1 MLNLQHGKGRLR
13 CFSQRNVF
21 MIRIKKLDIFIA
33 KQFGLLFVGT
43 FFICQFVLMMQ
54 FLWRYIDDL
63 IGKGLSMEIMAQ
75 FFWYMGLMLVP
86 QALPLAILLSS
97 LITFG
102 NLGESSEL
110 TAIKAA
116 GISLMQSFRSLIV
129 ISIVISGIS
138 FVFQNNIGPEANN
151 KLAQLLISMKQK
163 SPELEIPEGVFYD
176 GIPNSNLYVQHKDLE
191 TGKLY
196 GIMIYRMT
204 GSYED
209 QAIILADSG
218 MLQSTADRK
227 HLLLSLW
234 SGEWF
239 ENMQSQEFTNTAAVP
254 YRRETFV
261 DKKILIPFDDGFNLT
276 DASLLSGSAKSKSM
290 GAIWHSLDSL
300 NHYYD
305 SVGNV
310 NFKELSYLYN
320 PVKVKTSRD
329 SLRLETKRASLKQTF
344 DVETDYS
351 KLSSA
356 QKQQVVSSAIANI
369 QRDISELDYRSMLTV
384 DGDVA
389 IRFHW
394 IEAYNK
400 ITLALSCLLF
410 FFIGAPLGAI
420 IRKGGLGIPIIVSVL
435 VFITYYILDNSGYRM
450 AREGIWAIWF
460 GKTLAMM
467 VLTPIAVFV
476 TYKANNDSVVFNM
489 DAYRVFFTKLLGLRL
504 KRHLALKEVVIYPP
518 HYDESK
524 EKLRYLD
531 GLFDDYLKRKKL
543 LRLPNP
549 IKVFFKYQDDHEIER
564 LSEQLEEVVQDLAN
578 TRSSRIIAYLN
589 QLPILSAKAHTR
601 PFDRK
606 RYNVLAAI
614 CFPLGI
620 ILYIRMWRFRLRL
633 ANDIKK
639 LIITNKLIVDE
650 IDNIQQK

>member
-1 MLNLQHGKGRLR
+1 M
-13 CFSQRNVF
+13 F
-21 MIRIKKLDIFIA
+21 RIKKLDIFIV
-33 KQFGLLFVGT
+33 KQFGMLFIGT

-63 IGKGLSMEIMAQ
+63 IGKGLTMDVLAQ

-97 LITFG
+97 LIAYG

-116 GISLMQSFRSLIV
+116 GISLMQSFRGLIV
-129 ISIVISGIS
+129 ITIMIAFAS
-138 FVFQNNIGPEANN
+138 FYFQNNIGPTANL
-151 KLAQLLISMKQK
+151 KLAQLILSMRDK
-163 SPELEIPEGVFYD
+163 SPETQIPVGVFYD
-176 GIPNSNLYVQHKDLE
+176 GIPNSNIYVQKKDNE

-261 DKKILIPFDDGFNLT
+261 DKKIIIPFDDGFNLT

-356 QKQQVVSSAIANI
+356 QKQQAVSSAIANI

-518 HYDESK
+518 HYEESK

-639 LIITNKLIVDE
+639 LIVTNKLIVDE

>member
-1 MLNLQHGKGRLR
+1 M
-13 CFSQRNVF
+13 F
-21 MIRIKKLDIFIA
+21 RIKKLDIFIV
-33 KQFGLLFVGT
+33 KQFGMLFIGT

-54 FLWRYIDDL
+54 FLWTYIDDL
-63 IGKGLSMEIMAQ
+63 IGKGLTMDVLAQ

-97 LITFG
+97 LIAYG

-116 GISLMQSFRSLIV
+116 GISLMQSFRGLIV
-129 ISIVISGIS
+129 ITIIITFAS
-138 FVFQNNIGPEANN
+138 FYFQNNIGPAANL
-151 KLAQLLISMKQK
+151 KLAQLVLSMREK
-163 SPELEIPEGVFYD
+163 SPETQIPVGVFYD
-176 GIPNSNLYVQHKDLE
+176 GIPNSNIYVQKKDNE

-218 MLQSTADRK
+218 MLQSTADGK

-276 DASLLSGSAKSKSM
+276 DASLLSGSAKNKSM

-344 DVETDYS
+344 DVETDYN
-351 KLSSA
+351 KLPSA
-356 QKQQVVSSAIANI
+356 QKQQAVSSAIANI

-435 VFITYYILDNSGYRM
+435 VFITYYILNNSGYRM

-476 TYKANNDSVVFNM
+476 TYKANNDSVIFNM

-518 HYDESK
+518 HYEESK

-639 LIITNKLIVDE
+639 LIVTNKLIVDE

>member
-1 MLNLQHGKGRLR
+1 M
-13 CFSQRNVF
+13 F
-21 MIRIKKLDIFIA
+21 RIKKLDIFIV
-33 KQFGLLFVGT
+33 KQFGMLFIGT

-63 IGKGLSMEIMAQ
+63 IGKGLTMDVLAQ

-97 LITFG
+97 LIAYG

-116 GISLMQSFRSLIV
+116 GISLMQSFRGLIV
-129 ISIVISGIS
+129 ITIMIAFAS
-138 FVFQNNIGPEANN
+138 FYFQNNIGPTANL
-151 KLAQLLISMKQK
+151 KLAQLILSMRDK
-163 SPELEIPEGVFYD
+163 SPETQIPVGVFYD
-176 GIPNSNLYVQHKDLE
+176 GIPNSNIYVQKKDNE

-218 MLQSTADRK
+218 MLQSTADGK

-329 SLRLETKRASLKQTF
+329 SLRLETKRTSLKQTF

-639 LIITNKLIVDE
+639 LIVTNKLIVDE

>member
-1 MLNLQHGKGRLR
+1 M
-13 CFSQRNVF
+13 F
-21 MIRIKKLDIFIA
+21 RIKKLDIFIV
-33 KQFGLLFVGT
+33 KQFGMLFIGT

-54 FLWRYIDDL
+54 FLWTYIDDL
-63 IGKGLSMEIMAQ
+63 IGKGLTMDVLAQ

-97 LITFG
+97 LIAYG

-116 GISLMQSFRSLIV
+116 GISLMQSFRGLIV
-129 ISIVISGIS
+129 ITIIITFAS
-138 FVFQNNIGPEANN
+138 FYFQNNIGPAANL
-151 KLAQLLISMKQK
+151 KLAQLVLSMREK
-163 SPELEIPEGVFYD
+163 SPETQIPVGVFYD
-176 GIPNSNLYVQHKDLE
+176 GIPNSNIYVQKKDNE

-218 MLQSTADRK
+218 MLQSTADGK

-276 DASLLSGSAKSKSM
+276 DASLLSGSAKNKSM

-344 DVETDYS
+344 DVETDYN

-356 QKQQVVSSAIANI
+356 QKQQAVSSAIANI

-435 VFITYYILDNSGYRM
+435 VFITYYILNNSGYRM

-476 TYKANNDSVVFNM
+476 TYKANNDSVIFNM

-578 TRSSRIIAYLN
+578 TRSSRIVAYLN

-639 LIITNKLIVDE
+639 LIVTNKLIVDE

>member
-1 MLNLQHGKGRLR
+1 M
-13 CFSQRNVF
+13 F
-21 MIRIKKLDIFIA
+21 RIKKLDIFIV
-33 KQFGLLFVGT
+33 KQFGMLFIGT

-54 FLWRYIDDL
+54 FLWTYIDDL
-63 IGKGLSMEIMAQ
+63 IGKGLTMDVLAQ

-97 LITFG
+97 LIAYG

-116 GISLMQSFRSLIV
+116 GISLMQSFRGLIV
-129 ISIVISGIS
+129 ITIIITFAS
-138 FVFQNNIGPEANN
+138 FYFQNNIGPASNL
-151 KLAQLLISMKQK
+151 KLAQLVLSMREK
-163 SPELEIPEGVFYD
+163 SPETQIPVGVFYD
-176 GIPNSNLYVQHKDLE
+176 GIPNSNIYVQKKDNE

-218 MLQSTADRK
+218 MLQSTADGK

-276 DASLLSGSAKSKSM
+276 DASLLSGSAKNKSM

-356 QKQQVVSSAIANI
+356 QKQQAVSSAIANI

-435 VFITYYILDNSGYRM
+435 VFITYYILNNSGYRM

-476 TYKANNDSVVFNM
+476 TYKANNDSVIFNM

-549 IKVFFKYQDDHEIER
+549 VKVFFKYQDDHEIER

-639 LIITNKLIVDE
+639 LIVTNKLIVDE

>member
-1 MLNLQHGKGRLR
+1 M
-13 CFSQRNVF
+13 F
-21 MIRIKKLDIFIA
+21 RIKKLDIFIV
-33 KQFGLLFVGT
+33 KQFGMLFIGT

-54 FLWRYIDDL
+54 FLWTYIDDL
-63 IGKGLSMEIMAQ
+63 IGKGLTMDVLAQ

-97 LITFG
+97 LIAYG

-116 GISLMQSFRSLIV
+116 GISLMQSFRGLIV
-129 ISIVISGIS
+129 ITIMIAFAS
-138 FVFQNNIGPEANN
+138 FYFQNNIGPTANL
-151 KLAQLLISMKQK
+151 KLAQLILSMRDK
-163 SPELEIPEGVFYD
+163 SPETQIPVGVFYD
-176 GIPNSNLYVQHKDLE
+176 GIPNSNIYVQKKDNE

-261 DKKILIPFDDGFNLT
+261 DKKIVIPFDDGFNLT
-276 DASLLSGSAKSKSM
+276 DASLLSGSAKNKSM

-344 DVETDYS
+344 DVETDYN

-356 QKQQVVSSAIANI
+356 QKQQAVSSAIANI

-639 LIITNKLIVDE
+639 LIVTNKLIVDE

>member
-1 MLNLQHGKGRLR
+1 M
-13 CFSQRNVF
+13 F
-21 MIRIKKLDIFIA
+21 RIKKLDIFIV
-33 KQFGLLFVGT
+33 KQFGMLFIGT

-54 FLWRYIDDL
+54 FLWTYIDDL
-63 IGKGLSMEIMAQ
+63 IGKGLTMDVLAQ

-97 LITFG
+97 LIAYG

-116 GISLMQSFRSLIV
+116 GISLMQSFRGLIV
-129 ISIVISGIS
+129 ITIIITFAS
-138 FVFQNNIGPEANN
+138 FYFQNNIGPAANL
-151 KLAQLLISMKQK
+151 KLAQLVLSMREK
-163 SPELEIPEGVFYD
+163 SPETQIPVGVFYD
-176 GIPNSNLYVQHKDLE
+176 GIPNSNIYVQKKDNE

-218 MLQSTADRK
+218 MLQSTADGK

-276 DASLLSGSAKSKSM
+276 DASLLSGSAKNKSM

-435 VFITYYILDNSGYRM
+435 VFITYYILNNSGYRM

-639 LIITNKLIVDE
+639 LIVTNKLIVDE

>member
-1 MLNLQHGKGRLR
+1 M
-13 CFSQRNVF
+13 F
-21 MIRIKKLDIFIA
+21 RIKKLDIFIV
-33 KQFGLLFVGT
+33 KQFGMLFIGT

-63 IGKGLSMEIMAQ
+63 IGKGLTMDVLAQ

-97 LITFG
+97 LIAYG

-116 GISLMQSFRSLIV
+116 GISLMQSFRGLIV
-129 ISIVISGIS
+129 ITIMIAFAS
-138 FVFQNNIGPEANN
+138 FYFQNNIGPTANL
-151 KLAQLLISMKQK
+151 KLAQLILSMRDK
-163 SPELEIPEGVFYD
+163 SPETQIPVGVFYD
-176 GIPNSNLYVQHKDLE
+176 GIPNSNIYVQKKDNE

-261 DKKILIPFDDGFNLT
+261 DKKIIIPFDDGFNLT

-356 QKQQVVSSAIANI
+356 QKQQAVSSAIANI

-518 HYDESK
+518 HYEESK

-549 IKVFFKYQDDHEIER
+549 VKVFFKYQDDHEIER

-639 LIITNKLIVDE
+639 LIVTNKLIVDE

>member
-1 MLNLQHGKGRLR
+1 M
-13 CFSQRNVF
+13 F
-21 MIRIKKLDIFIA
+21 RIKKLDIFIV
-33 KQFGLLFVGT
+33 KQFGMLFIGT

-63 IGKGLSMEIMAQ
+63 IGKGLTMDVLAQ

-97 LITFG
+97 LITYG

-116 GISLMQSFRSLIV
+116 GISLIQSFRGLIV
-129 ISIVISGIS
+129 ITIMIAFAS
-138 FVFQNNIGPEANN
+138 FYFQNNIGPTANL
-151 KLAQLLISMKQK
+151 KLAQLILSMRDK
-163 SPELEIPEGVFYD
+163 SPETQIPVGVFYD
-176 GIPNSNLYVQHKDLE
+176 GIPNSNIYVQKKDNE

-261 DKKILIPFDDGFNLT
+261 DKKIIIPFDDGFNLT

-356 QKQQVVSSAIANI
+356 QKQQAVSSAIANI

-518 HYDESK
+518 HYEESK

-639 LIITNKLIVDE
+639 LIVTNKLIVDE

>member
-1 MLNLQHGKGRLR
+1 M
-13 CFSQRNVF
+13 F
-21 MIRIKKLDIFIA
+21 RIKKLDIFIV
-33 KQFGLLFVGT
+33 KQFGMLFIGT

-63 IGKGLSMEIMAQ
+63 IGKGLTMDVLAQ

-97 LITFG
+97 LIAYG

-116 GISLMQSFRSLIV
+116 GISLMQSFRGLIA
-129 ISIVISGIS
+129 ITIMIALAS
-138 FVFQNNIGPEANN
+138 FYFQNNIGPTANL
-151 KLAQLLISMKQK
+151 KLAQLILSMSNK
-163 SPELEIPEGVFYD
+163 SPETQIPVGVFYD
-176 GIPNSNLYVQHKDLE
+176 GIPNSNIYVQKKDNE

-261 DKKILIPFDDGFNLT
+261 DKKILIPFDDGFNLA
-276 DASLLSGSAKSKSM
+276 DASLLSGSARSKSM

-518 HYDESK
+518 HYEESK

-578 TRSSRIIAYLN
+578 TRSSRIMAYLN

-639 LIITNKLIVDE
+639 LIVTNKLIVDE

>member
-1 MLNLQHGKGRLR
+1 M
-13 CFSQRNVF
+13 F
-21 MIRIKKLDIFIA
+21 RIKKLDIFIV
-33 KQFGLLFVGT
+33 KQFGMLFIGT

-63 IGKGLSMEIMAQ
+63 IGKGLTMDVLAQ

-97 LITFG
+97 LITYG

-116 GISLMQSFRSLIV
+116 GISLMQSFRGLIV
-129 ISIVISGIS
+129 ITIMIAFAS
-138 FVFQNNIGPEANN
+138 FYFQNNIGPTANL
-151 KLAQLLISMKQK
+151 KLAQLILSMRDK
-163 SPELEIPEGVFYD
+163 SPETQIPVGVFYD
-176 GIPNSNLYVQHKDLE
+176 GIPNSNIYVQKKDNE

-261 DKKILIPFDDGFNLT
+261 DKKIIIPFDDGFNLT

-344 DVETDYS
+344 DVETDYN

-518 HYDESK
+518 HYEESK

-549 IKVFFKYQDDHEIER
+549 VKVFFKYQDDHEIER

-639 LIITNKLIVDE
+639 LIVTNKLIVDE

>member
-1 MLNLQHGKGRLR
+1 M
-13 CFSQRNVF
+13 F
-21 MIRIKKLDIFIA
+21 RIKKLDIFIV
-33 KQFGLLFVGT
+33 KQFGMLFIGT

-63 IGKGLSMEIMAQ
+63 IGKGLTMDVLAQ

-97 LITFG
+97 LITYG

-116 GISLMQSFRSLIV
+116 GISLMQSFRGLIV
-129 ISIVISGIS
+129 ITIMIAFAS
-138 FVFQNNIGPEANN
+138 FYFQNNIGPTANL
-151 KLAQLLISMKQK
+151 KLAQLILSMRDK
-163 SPELEIPEGVFYD
+163 SPETQIPVGVFYD
-176 GIPNSNLYVQHKDLE
+176 GIPNSNIYVQKKDNE

-261 DKKILIPFDDGFNLT
+261 DKKIIIPFDDGFNLT

-356 QKQQVVSSAIANI
+356 QKQQAVSSAIANI

-476 TYKANNDSVVFNM
+476 TYKANNDSVIFNM

-518 HYDESK
+518 HYEESK

-564 LSEQLEEVVQDLAN
+564 LSEQLEEVVQDLSN

-639 LIITNKLIVDE
+639 LIVTNKLIVDE

>member
-1 MLNLQHGKGRLR
+1 M
-13 CFSQRNVF
+13 F
-21 MIRIKKLDIFIA
+21 RIKKLDIFIV
-33 KQFGLLFVGT
+33 KQFGMLFIGT

-63 IGKGLSMEIMAQ
+63 IGKGLTMDVLAQ

-97 LITFG
+97 LITYG

-116 GISLMQSFRSLIV
+116 GISLMQSFRGLIV
-129 ISIVISGIS
+129 ITIMIAFAS
-138 FVFQNNIGPEANN
+138 FYFQNNIGPTANL
-151 KLAQLLISMKQK
+151 KLAQLILSMRDK
-163 SPELEIPEGVFYD
+163 SPETQIPVGVFYD
-176 GIPNSNLYVQHKDLE
+176 GIPNSNIYVQKKDNE

-261 DKKILIPFDDGFNLT
+261 DKKIIIPFDDGFNLT

-344 DVETDYS
+344 DVETDYN

-356 QKQQVVSSAIANI
+356 QKQQAVSSAIANI

-518 HYDESK
+518 HYEESK

-639 LIITNKLIVDE
+639 LIVTNKLIVDE

>member
-1 MLNLQHGKGRLR
+1 M
-13 CFSQRNVF
+13 F
-21 MIRIKKLDIFIA
+21 RIKKLDIFIV
-33 KQFGLLFVGT
+33 KQFGMLFIGT

-54 FLWRYIDDL
+54 FLWTYIDDL
-63 IGKGLSMEIMAQ
+63 IGKGLTMDVLAQ

-97 LITFG
+97 LIAYG

-116 GISLMQSFRSLIV
+116 GISLMQSFRGLIV
-129 ISIVISGIS
+129 ITIIITFAS
-138 FVFQNNIGPEANN
+138 FYFQNNIGPAANL
-151 KLAQLLISMKQK
+151 KLAQLVLSMREK
-163 SPELEIPEGVFYD
+163 SPETQIPVGVFYD
-176 GIPNSNLYVQHKDLE
+176 GIPNSNIYVQKKDNE

-218 MLQSTADRK
+218 MLQSTADGK

-261 DKKILIPFDDGFNLT
+261 DKKIIIPFDDGFNLT

-435 VFITYYILDNSGYRM
+435 VFITYYILNNSGYRM

-476 TYKANNDSVVFNM
+476 TYKANNDSVIFNM

-639 LIITNKLIVDE
+639 LIVTNKLIVDE

>member
-1 MLNLQHGKGRLR
+1 M
-13 CFSQRNVF
+13 F
-21 MIRIKKLDIFIA
+21 RIKKLDIFIV
-33 KQFGLLFVGT
+33 KQFGMLFIGT

-54 FLWRYIDDL
+54 FLWTYIDDL
-63 IGKGLSMEIMAQ
+63 IGKGLTMDVLAQ

-97 LITFG
+97 LIAYG

-116 GISLMQSFRSLIV
+116 GISLMQSFRGLIV
-129 ISIVISGIS
+129 ITIIITFAS
-138 FVFQNNIGPEANN
+138 FYFQNNIGPASNL
-151 KLAQLLISMKQK
+151 KLAQLVLSMREK
-163 SPELEIPEGVFYD
+163 SPETQIPVGVFYD
-176 GIPNSNLYVQHKDLE
+176 GIPNSNIYVQKKDNE

-261 DKKILIPFDDGFNLT
+261 DKKIIIPFDDGFNLT

-329 SLRLETKRASLKQTF
+329 SLRLEAKRASLKQTF
-344 DVETDYS
+344 DVETDYN
-351 KLSSA
+351 KLSSV

-518 HYDESK
+518 HYEESK

-614 CFPLGI
+614 CFPLGV

-639 LIITNKLIVDE
+639 LIVTNKLIVDE

>member
-1 MLNLQHGKGRLR
+1 M
-13 CFSQRNVF
+13 F
-21 MIRIKKLDIFIA
+21 RIKKLDIFIV
-33 KQFGLLFVGT
+33 KQFGMLFIGT

-54 FLWRYIDDL
+54 FLWTYIDDL
-63 IGKGLSMEIMAQ
+63 IGKGLTMDVLAQ

-97 LITFG
+97 LIAYG

-116 GISLMQSFRSLIV
+116 GISLMQSFRGLIV
-129 ISIVISGIS
+129 ITIIITFAS
-138 FVFQNNIGPEANN
+138 FYFQNNIGPASNL
-151 KLAQLLISMKQK
+151 KLAQLVLSMREK
-163 SPELEIPEGVFYD
+163 SPETQIPVGVFYD
-176 GIPNSNLYVQHKDLE
+176 GIPNSNIYVQKKDNE

-218 MLQSTADRK
+218 MLQSTADGK

-276 DASLLSGSAKSKSM
+276 DASLLSGSAKNKSM

-356 QKQQVVSSAIANI
+356 QKQQAVSSAIANI

-476 TYKANNDSVVFNM
+476 TYKANNDSVIFNM

-564 LSEQLEEVVQDLAN
+564 LSEQLEEVVQDLSN

-639 LIITNKLIVDE
+639 LIVTNKLIVDE

>member
-1 MLNLQHGKGRLR
+1 M
-13 CFSQRNVF
+13 F
-21 MIRIKKLDIFIA
+21 RIKKLDIFIV
-33 KQFGLLFVGT
+33 KQFGMLFIGT

-63 IGKGLSMEIMAQ
+63 IGKGLTMDVLAQ

-97 LITFG
+97 LITYG

-116 GISLMQSFRSLIV
+116 GISLMQSFRGLIV
-129 ISIVISGIS
+129 ITIMIAFAS
-138 FVFQNNIGPEANN
+138 FYFQNNIGPTANL
-151 KLAQLLISMKQK
+151 KLAQLILSMRDK
-163 SPELEIPEGVFYD
+163 SPETQIPVGVFYD
-176 GIPNSNLYVQHKDLE
+176 GIPNSNIYVQKKDNE

-261 DKKILIPFDDGFNLT
+261 DKKIIIPFDDGFNLT

-344 DVETDYS
+344 DVETDYN

-356 QKQQVVSSAIANI
+356 QKQQAVSSAIANI

-518 HYDESK
+518 HYEESK

-531 GLFDDYLKRKKL
+531 GLFGDYLKRKKL

-639 LIITNKLIVDE
+639 LIITNKLIIDE

>member
-1 MLNLQHGKGRLR
+1 M
-13 CFSQRNVF
+13 F
-21 MIRIKKLDIFIA
+21 RIKKLDIFIV
-33 KQFGLLFVGT
+33 KQFGMLFIGT

-63 IGKGLSMEIMAQ
+63 IGKGLTMDVLAQ

-97 LITFG
+97 LITYG

-116 GISLMQSFRSLIV
+116 GISLMQSFRGLIV
-129 ISIVISGIS
+129 ITIIITFAS
-138 FVFQNNIGPEANN
+138 FYFQNNIGPASNL
-151 KLAQLLISMKQK
+151 KLAQLVLSMREK
-163 SPELEIPEGVFYD
+163 SPETQIPVGVFYD
-176 GIPNSNLYVQHKDLE
+176 GIPNSNIYVQKKDNE

-356 QKQQVVSSAIANI
+356 QKQQAVSSAIANI

-518 HYDESK
+518 HYEESK

-639 LIITNKLIVDE
+639 LIVTNKLIVDE

>member
-1 MLNLQHGKGRLR
+1 M
-13 CFSQRNVF
+13 F
-21 MIRIKKLDIFIA
+21 RIKKLDIFIV
-33 KQFGLLFVGT
+33 KQFGMLFIGT

-63 IGKGLSMEIMAQ
+63 IGKGLTMDVLAQ

-97 LITFG
+97 LIAYG

-116 GISLMQSFRSLIV
+116 GISLMQSFRGLIA
-129 ISIVISGIS
+129 ITIMIAFAS
-138 FVFQNNIGPEANN
+138 FYLQNNISPTANL
-151 KLAQLLISMKQK
+151 KLAQLILSMRDK
-163 SPELEIPEGVFYD
+163 SPETQIPVGVFYD
-176 GIPNSNLYVQHKDLE
+176 GIPNSNIYVQKKDNE

-261 DKKILIPFDDGFNLT
+261 DKKIVIPFDDGFNLT

-564 LSEQLEEVVQDLAN
+564 LSEQLEEVVQDLSN

-639 LIITNKLIVDE
+639 LIVTNKLIVDE

>member
-1 MLNLQHGKGRLR
+1 M
-13 CFSQRNVF
+13 F
-21 MIRIKKLDIFIA
+21 RIKKLDIFIV
-33 KQFGLLFVGT
+33 KQFGMLFIGT

-63 IGKGLSMEIMAQ
+63 IGKGLTMDVLAQ

-97 LITFG
+97 LITYG

-116 GISLMQSFRSLIV
+116 GISLMQSFRGLIV
-129 ISIVISGIS
+129 ITIMIAFAS
-138 FVFQNNIGPEANN
+138 FYFQNNIGPTANL
-151 KLAQLLISMKQK
+151 KLAQLILSMRDK
-163 SPELEIPEGVFYD
+163 SPETQIPVGVFYD
-176 GIPNSNLYVQHKDLE
+176 GIPNSNIYVQKKDNE

-218 MLQSTADRK
+218 MLQSTADGK

-261 DKKILIPFDDGFNLT
+261 EKKIIIPFDDGFNLT

-518 HYDESK
+518 HYEESK

-549 IKVFFKYQDDHEIER
+549 IKVFFKYQDDHETER

-639 LIITNKLIVDE
+639 LIVTNKLIVDE

>member
-1 MLNLQHGKGRLR
+1 M
-13 CFSQRNVF
+13 F
-21 MIRIKKLDIFIA
+21 RIKKLDIFIV
-33 KQFGLLFVGT
+33 KQFGMLFIGT

-54 FLWRYIDDL
+54 FLWTYIDDL
-63 IGKGLSMEIMAQ
+63 IGKGLTMDVLAQ

-97 LITFG
+97 LIAYG

-116 GISLMQSFRSLIV
+116 GISLMQSFRGLIV
-129 ISIVISGIS
+129 ITIIITFAS
-138 FVFQNNIGPEANN
+138 FYFQNNIGPASNL
-151 KLAQLLISMKQK
+151 KLAQLVLSMREK
-163 SPELEIPEGVFYD
+163 SPETQIPVGVFYD
-176 GIPNSNLYVQHKDLE
+176 GIPNSNIYVQKKDNE

-218 MLQSTADRK
+218 MLQSTADGK

-276 DASLLSGSAKSKSM
+276 DASLLSGSAKNKSM

-344 DVETDYS
+344 DVETDYN

-356 QKQQVVSSAIANI
+356 QKQQAVSSAIANI

-435 VFITYYILDNSGYRM
+435 VFITYYILNNSGYRM

-476 TYKANNDSVVFNM
+476 TYKANNDSVIFNM

-518 HYDESK
+518 HYEESK

-564 LSEQLEEVVQDLAN
+564 LSEQLEEVVQDLSN

-639 LIITNKLIVDE
+639 LIVTNKLIVDE

>member
-1 MLNLQHGKGRLR
+1 M
-13 CFSQRNVF
+13 F
-21 MIRIKKLDIFIA
+21 RIKKLDIFIV
-33 KQFGLLFVGT
+33 KQFGMLFIGT

-54 FLWRYIDDL
+54 FLWTYIDDL
-63 IGKGLSMEIMAQ
+63 IGKGLTMDVLAQ

-97 LITFG
+97 LIAYG

-116 GISLMQSFRSLIV
+116 GISLMQSFRGLIV
-129 ISIVISGIS
+129 ITIIITFAS
-138 FVFQNNIGPEANN
+138 FYFQNNIGPAANL
-151 KLAQLLISMKQK
+151 KLAQLVLSMREK
-163 SPELEIPEGVFYD
+163 SPETQIPVGVFYD
-176 GIPNSNLYVQHKDLE
+176 GIPNSNIYVQKKDNE

-218 MLQSTADRK
+218 MLQSTADGK

-276 DASLLSGSAKSKSM
+276 DASLLSGSAKNKSM

-329 SLRLETKRASLKQTF
+329 SLRLETKRASLKRTF
-344 DVETDYS
+344 DVETDYN

-356 QKQQVVSSAIANI
+356 QKQQAVSSAIANI

-435 VFITYYILDNSGYRM
+435 VFITYYILNNSGYRM

-476 TYKANNDSVVFNM
+476 TYKANNDSVIFNM

-518 HYDESK
+518 HYEESK

-639 LIITNKLIVDE
+639 LIVTNKLIVDE

>member
-1 MLNLQHGKGRLR
+1 M
-13 CFSQRNVF
+13 F
-21 MIRIKKLDIFIA
+21 RIKKLDIFIV
-33 KQFGLLFVGT
+33 KQFGMLFIGT

-63 IGKGLSMEIMAQ
+63 IGKGLTMDVLAQ

-97 LITFG
+97 LITYG

-116 GISLMQSFRSLIV
+116 GISLMQSFRGLIV
-129 ISIVISGIS
+129 ITIMIAFAS
-138 FVFQNNIGPEANN
+138 FYFQNNIGPTANL
-151 KLAQLLISMKQK
+151 KLAQLILSMRDK
-163 SPELEIPEGVFYD
+163 SPETQIPVGVFYD
-176 GIPNSNLYVQHKDLE
+176 GIPNSNIYVQKKDNE

-329 SLRLETKRASLKQTF
+329 SLRLETKRASLKQSF
-344 DVETDYS
+344 DVETDYN

-460 GKTLAMM
+460 GKTLAMV

-639 LIITNKLIVDE
+639 LIVTNKLIVDE

>member
-1 MLNLQHGKGRLR
+1 M
-13 CFSQRNVF
+13 F
-21 MIRIKKLDIFIA
+21 RIKKLDIFIV
-33 KQFGLLFVGT
+33 KQFGMLFIGT

-63 IGKGLSMEIMAQ
+63 IGKGLTMDVLAQ

-97 LITFG
+97 LIAYG

-116 GISLMQSFRSLIV
+116 GISLMQSFRGLIV
-129 ISIVISGIS
+129 ITIIITFAS
-138 FVFQNNIGPEANN
+138 FYFQNNIGPASNL
-151 KLAQLLISMKQK
+151 KLAQLVLSMREK
-163 SPELEIPEGVFYD
+163 SPETQIPVGVFYD
-176 GIPNSNLYVQHKDLE
+176 GIPNSNIYVQKKDNE

-218 MLQSTADRK
+218 MLQSTADGK

-276 DASLLSGSAKSKSM
+276 DASLLSGSAKNKSM

-344 DVETDYS
+344 DVETDYN

-356 QKQQVVSSAIANI
+356 QKQQAVSSAIANI

-435 VFITYYILDNSGYRM
+435 VFITYYILNNSGYRM

-476 TYKANNDSVVFNM
+476 TYKANNDSVIFNM

-639 LIITNKLIVDE
+639 LIVTNKLIVDE

>member
-1 MLNLQHGKGRLR
+1 M
-13 CFSQRNVF
+13 F
-21 MIRIKKLDIFIA
+21 RIKKLDIFIV
-33 KQFGLLFVGT
+33 KQFGMLFIGT

-63 IGKGLSMEIMAQ
+63 IGKGLTMDVLAQ

-97 LITFG
+97 LITYG

-116 GISLMQSFRSLIV
+116 GISLMQSFRGLIV
-129 ISIVISGIS
+129 ITIMIAFAS
-138 FVFQNNIGPEANN
+138 FYFQNNIGPTANL
-151 KLAQLLISMKQK
+151 KLAQLILSMRDK
-163 SPELEIPEGVFYD
+163 SPETQIPVGVFYD
-176 GIPNSNLYVQHKDLE
+176 GIPNSNIYVQKKDNE

-261 DKKILIPFDDGFNLT
+261 DKKIIIPFDDGFNLT

-356 QKQQVVSSAIANI
+356 QKQQAVSSAIANI

-460 GKTLAMM
+460 GKTLAMV

-549 IKVFFKYQDDHEIER
+549 VKVFFKYQDDHEIER

-639 LIITNKLIVDE
+639 LIVTNKLIVDE

>member
-1 MLNLQHGKGRLR
+1 M
-13 CFSQRNVF
+13 F
-21 MIRIKKLDIFIA
+21 RIKKLDIFIV
-33 KQFGLLFVGT
+33 KQFGMLFIGT

-63 IGKGLSMEIMAQ
+63 IGKGLTMDVLAQ

-97 LITFG
+97 LITYG

-116 GISLMQSFRSLIV
+116 GISLMQSFRGLIV
-129 ISIVISGIS
+129 ITIMIAFAS
-138 FVFQNNIGPEANN
+138 FYFQNNIGPTANL
-151 KLAQLLISMKQK
+151 KLAQLILSMRDK
-163 SPELEIPEGVFYD
+163 SPETQIPVGVFYD
-176 GIPNSNLYVQHKDLE
+176 GIPNSNIYVQKKDNE

-261 DKKILIPFDDGFNLT
+261 DKKIIIPFDDGFNLT

-290 GAIWHSLDSL
+290 GAIWYSLDSL

-344 DVETDYS
+344 DVETDYN

-356 QKQQVVSSAIANI
+356 QKQQAVSSAIANI

-504 KRHLALKEVVIYPP
+504 KRHLALKEVVIYSP
-518 HYDESK
+518 HYEESK

-639 LIITNKLIVDE
+639 LIVTNKLIVDE

>member
-1 MLNLQHGKGRLR
+1 M
-13 CFSQRNVF
+13 F
-21 MIRIKKLDIFIA
+21 RIKKLDIFIV
-33 KQFGLLFVGT
+33 KQFGMLFIGT

-63 IGKGLSMEIMAQ
+63 IGKGLTMDVLAQ

-97 LITFG
+97 LIAYG

-116 GISLMQSFRSLIV
+116 GISLMQSFRGLIA
-129 ISIVISGIS
+129 ITIMIACAS
-138 FVFQNNIGPEANN
+138 FYFQNNIGPTANL
-151 KLAQLLISMKQK
+151 KLAQLILSMRDK
-163 SPELEIPEGVFYD
+163 SPETQIPVGVFYD
-176 GIPNSNLYVQHKDLE
+176 GIPNSNIYVQKKDNE

-518 HYDESK
+518 HYEESK

-639 LIITNKLIVDE
+639 LIVTNKLIVDE

>member
-1 MLNLQHGKGRLR
+1 M
-13 CFSQRNVF
+13 F
-21 MIRIKKLDIFIA
+21 RIKKLDIFIV
-33 KQFGLLFVGT
+33 KQFGMLFIGT

-63 IGKGLSMEIMAQ
+63 IGKGLTMDVLAQ

-97 LITFG
+97 LIAYG

-116 GISLMQSFRSLIV
+116 GISLMQSFRGLIV
-129 ISIVISGIS
+129 ITIMIAFAS
-138 FVFQNNIGPEANN
+138 FYFQNNIGPTANL
-151 KLAQLLISMKQK
+151 KLAQLILSMRDK
-163 SPELEIPEGVFYD
+163 SPETQIPVGVFYD
-176 GIPNSNLYVQHKDLE
+176 GIPNSNIYVQKKDNE

-261 DKKILIPFDDGFNLT
+261 DKKIIIPFDDGFNLT

-344 DVETDYS
+344 DVETDYN

-356 QKQQVVSSAIANI
+356 QKQQAVSSAIANI

-518 HYDESK
+518 HYEESK

-639 LIITNKLIVDE
+639 LIVTNKLIVDE

>member
-1 MLNLQHGKGRLR
+1 M
-13 CFSQRNVF
+13 F
-21 MIRIKKLDIFIA
+21 RIKKLDIFIV
-33 KQFGLLFVGT
+33 KQFGMLFIGT

-63 IGKGLSMEIMAQ
+63 IGKGLTMDVLAQ

-97 LITFG
+97 LITYG

-116 GISLMQSFRSLIV
+116 GISLIQSFRGLIV
-129 ISIVISGIS
+129 ITIMIAFAS
-138 FVFQNNIGPEANN
+138 FYFQNNIGPTANL
-151 KLAQLLISMKQK
+151 KLAQLILSMRDK
-163 SPELEIPEGVFYD
+163 SPETQIPVGVFYD
-176 GIPNSNLYVQHKDLE
+176 GIPNSNIYVQKKDNE

-261 DKKILIPFDDGFNLT
+261 DKKIIIPFDDGFNLT

-356 QKQQVVSSAIANI
+356 QKQQAVSSAIANI

-518 HYDESK
+518 HYEESK

-531 GLFDDYLKRKKL
+531 GLFGDYLKRKKL

-639 LIITNKLIVDE
+639 LIVTNKLIVDE

>member
-1 MLNLQHGKGRLR
+1 M
-13 CFSQRNVF
+13 F
-21 MIRIKKLDIFIA
+21 RIKKLDIFIV
-33 KQFGLLFVGT
+33 KQFGMLFIGT

-54 FLWRYIDDL
+54 FLWTYIDDL
-63 IGKGLSMEIMAQ
+63 IGKGLTMDVLAQ

-97 LITFG
+97 LITYG

-116 GISLMQSFRSLIV
+116 GISLMQSFRGLIV
-129 ISIVISGIS
+129 ITIIITFAS
-138 FVFQNNIGPEANN
+138 FYFQNNIGPASNL
-151 KLAQLLISMKQK
+151 KLAQLVLSMREK
-163 SPELEIPEGVFYD
+163 SPETQIPVGVFYD
-176 GIPNSNLYVQHKDLE
+176 GIPNSNIYVQKKDNE

-218 MLQSTADRK
+218 MLQSTADGK

-276 DASLLSGSAKSKSM
+276 DASLLSGSAKNKSM

-344 DVETDYS
+344 DVETDYN

-356 QKQQVVSSAIANI
+356 QKQQAVSSAIANI

-435 VFITYYILDNSGYRM
+435 VFITYYILNNSGYRM

-476 TYKANNDSVVFNM
+476 TYKANNDSVIFNM

-549 IKVFFKYQDDHEIER
+549 VKVFFKYQDDHEIER

-639 LIITNKLIVDE
+639 LIVTNKLIVDE

>member
-1 MLNLQHGKGRLR
+1 M
-13 CFSQRNVF
+13 F
-21 MIRIKKLDIFIA
+21 RIKKLDIFIV
-33 KQFGLLFVGT
+33 KQFGMLFIGT

-63 IGKGLSMEIMAQ
+63 IGKGLTMDVLAQ

-97 LITFG
+97 LIAYG

-116 GISLMQSFRSLIV
+116 GISLMQSFRGLIV
-129 ISIVISGIS
+129 ITIIITFAS
-138 FVFQNNIGPEANN
+138 FYFQNNIGPASNL
-151 KLAQLLISMKQK
+151 KLAQLVLSMREK
-163 SPELEIPEGVFYD
+163 SPETQIPVGVFYD
-176 GIPNSNLYVQHKDLE
+176 GIPNSNIYVQKKDNE

-261 DKKILIPFDDGFNLT
+261 DKKIIIPFDDGFNLT

-344 DVETDYS
+344 DVETDYN

-356 QKQQVVSSAIANI
+356 QKQQAVSSAIANI

-435 VFITYYILDNSGYRM
+435 VFITYYILNNSGYRM

-476 TYKANNDSVVFNM
+476 TYKANNDSVIFNM

-518 HYDESK
+518 HYEESK

-564 LSEQLEEVVQDLAN
+564 LSEQLEEVVQDLSN

-639 LIITNKLIVDE
+639 LIVTNKLIVDE

>member
-1 MLNLQHGKGRLR
+1 M
-13 CFSQRNVF
+13 F
-21 MIRIKKLDIFIA
+21 RIKKLDIFIV
-33 KQFGLLFVGT
+33 KQFGMLFIGT

-63 IGKGLSMEIMAQ
+63 IGKGLTMDVLAQ

-97 LITFG
+97 LITYG

-116 GISLMQSFRSLIV
+116 GISLMQSFRGLIV
-129 ISIVISGIS
+129 ITIMIAFAS
-138 FVFQNNIGPEANN
+138 FYFQNNIGPTANL
-151 KLAQLLISMKQK
+151 KLAQLILSMRDK
-163 SPELEIPEGVFYD
+163 SPETQIPVGVFYD
-176 GIPNSNLYVQHKDLE
+176 GIPNSNIYVQKKDNE

-261 DKKILIPFDDGFNLT
+261 DKKIVIPFDDGFNLT

-460 GKTLAMM
+460 GKTLAMV

-639 LIITNKLIVDE
+639 LIVTNKLIVDE

>member
-1 MLNLQHGKGRLR
+1 M
-13 CFSQRNVF
+13 F
-21 MIRIKKLDIFIA
+21 RIKKLDIFIV
-33 KQFGLLFVGT
+33 KQFGMLFIGT

-63 IGKGLSMEIMAQ
+63 IGKGLTMDVLAQ

-97 LITFG
+97 LITYG

-116 GISLMQSFRSLIV
+116 GISLMQSFRGLIV
-129 ISIVISGIS
+129 ITIMIAFAS
-138 FVFQNNIGPEANN
+138 FYFQNNIGPTANL
-151 KLAQLLISMKQK
+151 KLAQLILSMRDK
-163 SPELEIPEGVFYD
+163 SPETQIPVGVFYD
-176 GIPNSNLYVQHKDLE
+176 GIPNSNIYVQKKDNE

-261 DKKILIPFDDGFNLT
+261 DKKIIIPFDDGFNLT

-356 QKQQVVSSAIANI
+356 QKQQAVSSAIANI

-400 ITLALSCLLF
+400 ITLALSCLIF
-410 FFIGAPLGAI
+410 FFIGDPLGANI
-420 IRKGGLGIPIIVSVL
+420 I
-435 VFITYYILDNSGYRM
+435 
-450 AREGIWAIWF
+450 
-460 GKTLAMM
+460 
-467 VLTPIAVFV
+467 
-476 TYKANNDSVVFNM
+476 
-489 DAYRVFFTKLLGLRL
+489 
-504 KRHLALKEVVIYPP
+504 KR
-518 HYDESK
+518 
-524 EKLRYLD
+524 
-531 GLFDDYLKRKKL
+531 
-543 LRLPNP
+543 
-549 IKVFFKYQDDHEIER
+549 
-564 LSEQLEEVVQDLAN
+564 
-578 TRSSRIIAYLN
+578 
-589 QLPILSAKAHTR
+589 
-601 PFDRK
+601 
-606 RYNVLAAI
+606 
-614 CFPLGI
+614 
-620 ILYIRMWRFRLRL
+620 
-633 ANDIKK
+633 
-639 LIITNKLIVDE
+639 
-650 IDNIQQK
+650 

>member
-1 MLNLQHGKGRLR
+1 M
-13 CFSQRNVF
+13 F
-21 MIRIKKLDIFIA
+21 RIKKLDIFIV
-33 KQFGLLFVGT
+33 KQFGMLFIGT

-63 IGKGLSMEIMAQ
+63 IGKGLTMDVLAQ

-97 LITFG
+97 LIAYG

-116 GISLMQSFRSLIV
+116 GISLMQSFRGLIV
-129 ISIVISGIS
+129 ITIMIAFAS
-138 FVFQNNIGPEANN
+138 FYFQNNIGPTANL
-151 KLAQLLISMKQK
+151 KLAQLILSMRDK
-163 SPELEIPEGVFYD
+163 SPETQIPVGVFYD
-176 GIPNSNLYVQHKDLE
+176 GIPNSNIYVQKKDNE

-218 MLQSTADRK
+218 MLQSTADGK

-518 HYDESK
+518 HYEESK

-564 LSEQLEEVVQDLAN
+564 LSEQLEEVVQDLSN

-639 LIITNKLIVDE
+639 LIVTNKLIVDE

>member
-1 MLNLQHGKGRLR
+1 M
-13 CFSQRNVF
+13 F
-21 MIRIKKLDIFIA
+21 RIKKLDIFIV
-33 KQFGLLFVGT
+33 KQFGMLFIGT

-63 IGKGLSMEIMAQ
+63 IGKGLTMDVLAQ

-97 LITFG
+97 LITYG

-116 GISLMQSFRSLIV
+116 GISLMQSFRGLIV
-129 ISIVISGIS
+129 ITIMIAFAS
-138 FVFQNNIGPEANN
+138 FYFQNNIGPTANL
-151 KLAQLLISMKQK
+151 KLAQLILSMRDK
-163 SPELEIPEGVFYD
+163 SPETQIPVGVFYD
-176 GIPNSNLYVQHKDLE
+176 GIPNSNIYVQKKDNE

-356 QKQQVVSSAIANI
+356 QKQQAVSSAIANI

-518 HYDESK
+518 HYEESK

-564 LSEQLEEVVQDLAN
+564 LSEQLEEVVQDLSN

-639 LIITNKLIVDE
+639 LIVTNKLIVDE

>member
-1 MLNLQHGKGRLR
+1 M
-13 CFSQRNVF
+13 F
-21 MIRIKKLDIFIA
+21 RIKKLDIFIV
-33 KQFGLLFVGT
+33 KQFGMLFIGT

-63 IGKGLSMEIMAQ
+63 IGKGLTMDVLAQ

-97 LITFG
+97 LIAYG

-116 GISLMQSFRSLIV
+116 GISLMQSFRGLIV
-129 ISIVISGIS
+129 ITIMIAFAS
-138 FVFQNNIGPEANN
+138 FYFQNNIGPTANL
-151 KLAQLLISMKQK
+151 KLAQLILSMRDK
-163 SPELEIPEGVFYD
+163 SPETQIPVGVFYD
-176 GIPNSNLYVQHKDLE
+176 GIPNSNIYVQKKDNE

-639 LIITNKLIVDE
+639 LIVTNKLIVDE

>member
-1 MLNLQHGKGRLR
+1 M
-13 CFSQRNVF
+13 F
-21 MIRIKKLDIFIA
+21 RIKKLDIFIV
-33 KQFGLLFVGT
+33 KQFGMLFIGT

-63 IGKGLSMEIMAQ
+63 IGKGLTMDVLAQ

-97 LITFG
+97 LITYG

-116 GISLMQSFRSLIV
+116 GISLMQSFRGLIV
-129 ISIVISGIS
+129 ITIMIAFAS
-138 FVFQNNIGPEANN
+138 FYFQNNIGPTANL
-151 KLAQLLISMKQK
+151 KLAQLILSMRDK
-163 SPELEIPEGVFYD
+163 SPETQIPVGVFYD
-176 GIPNSNLYVQHKDLE
+176 GIPNSNIYVQKKDNE

-261 DKKILIPFDDGFNLT
+261 DKKIVIPFDDGFNLT

-549 IKVFFKYQDDHEIER
+549 VKVFFKYQDDHEIER

-639 LIITNKLIVDE
+639 LIVTNKLIVDE